1 MTRYQRRLFIQ
12 LAREIKNS
20 ELASRLLLEEN
31 DRLRALTKSQ
41 GALIRELRE
50 ALINIVG
57 AGDEEA
63 Q

>member
-1 MTRYQRRLFIQ
+1 MTSYQRRLFIQ